1 MKKEEYMT
9 PKLAYWNI
17 QTECGLCGSVV
28 KDGAEIGGLEKDDD
42 FEWL

>member
-1 MKKEEYMT
+1 MKEEYMT
-9 PKLAYWNI
+9 PQIQFWELAA
-17 QTECGLCGSVV
+17 ECLLCGSVV

>member
-1 MKKEEYMT
+1 MT
-9 PKLAYWNI
+9 PQI
-17 QTECGLCGSVV
+17 QFWELIAEGLLCGSIV